1 MESLTVLSHPWSLIL
16 LIHLHILEFPQA
28 ETSDN
33 GYNIFDPS
41 RRGLRDRTKSM
52 EDICYFL
59 VGKIEGGKDRA
70 KLVSRRFSASESIH
84 AGVQGHL
91 GL

>member
-1 MESLTVLSHPWSLIL
+1 MTPSIESLTVLPHPWSLIL
-16 LIHLHILEFPQA
+16 LIHLHILEYPQA
-28 ETSDN
+28 ETSDHDH
-33 GYNIFDPS
+33 NIFDPL

-70 KLVSRRFSASESIH
+70 RLVSQRFSGPESM
-84 AGVQGHL
+84 
-91 GL
+91 